1 MGEVEKN
8 TDGFLKEEKQ
18 KRISRFFFA
27 VLEIYLGLD

>member
-18 KRISRFFFA
+18 KRISRFF
-27 VLEIYLGLD
+27 LQSLKYI

>member
-18 KRISRFFFA
+18 KRISRFFLQSLKY
-27 VLEIYLGLD
+27 V